1 MERKYF
7 EIKVEAK
14 SKEELSARVG
24 DNESRGF
31 EVARYYEYEK
41 EGNSWLDGGY
51 RNRDGAKYRHAGNSS
66 HKFYGAVMRRDNDK
80 RERRQ
85 AHG

>member
-1 MERKYF
+1 MSREYF

-14 SKEELSARVG
+14 SNEELSRRVH
-24 DNESRGF
+24 DNELRGF

-41 EGNSWLDGGY
+41 EGNLWMDGGY
-51 RNRDGAKYRHAGNSS
+51 RNRDGAKYRFGGNSV
-66 HKFYGAVMRRDNDK
+66 HKFYGAVMRRDNAD
-80 RERRQ
+80 REARQ